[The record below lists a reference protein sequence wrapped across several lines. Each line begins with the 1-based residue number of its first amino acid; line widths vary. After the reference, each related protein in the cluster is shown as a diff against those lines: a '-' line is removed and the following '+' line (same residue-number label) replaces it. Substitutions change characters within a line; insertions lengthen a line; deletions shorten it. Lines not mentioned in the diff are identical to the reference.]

1 MTDHLPCGK
10 EVFIDLSE
18 ESSVSELKTKLES
31 ATGVPTKFQKVM
43 LSGIGDLMMGDKR
56 CISRIQQEQFM
67 LLCFF
72 LAELIAVVKNKQIDA
87 F

>member
-1 MTDHLPCGK
+1 MTDHLSCGK

-18 ESSVSELKTKLES
+18 DSSVSELKGKLES

-56 CISRIQQEQFM
+56 
-67 LLCFF
+67 
-72 LAELIAVVKNKQIDA
+72 
-87 F
+87 